1 MGFSRTN
8 IAQLI
13 TKKCTSQYKTETA
26 TRNACHKKNIENPK
40 GKSKPRQETH
50 ASQEKVENPLINESL
65 LKYTWKHSAV
75 KS

>member
-1 MGFSRTN
+1 MP
-8 IAQLI
+8 Q
-13 TKKCTSQYKTETA
+13 E
-26 TRNACHKKNIENPK
+26 NIENPK

-65 LKYTWKHSAV
+65 LKYTWKHSDV